1 MVKVSII
8 IPVYNVKLYLDD
20 CVKSVLTQTF
30 TDYEILLINDG
41 STDSSKEECD
51 RIALL
56 DNRIK
61 VFHKKNEGISNTRN
75 FGLNKANGKYIIFLD
90 SDDYWSDDTTL
101 SILVEYAETFNLDIV
116 RGEYYD
122 VDEKGKL
129 LHISQIPKSKLLFE
143 KKVLSSFEMIKYIIE
158 GQYFLWLFL
167 FRRDSINNLKFNENR
182 KLQEDIDFL
191 IKYFSQDLKCGY
203 VPVQFYA
210 YRHRSKSITS
220 TPKLSNLSDSFAL
233 TDVFYEY
240 AHKVKDKRL
249 SQLYLY
255 RGIMMYYSTL
265 ETVASDLYIK
275 QYREIVKNLDLK
287 SLRRRIRNWIRETQ
301 NKRFPI
307 HCYVSP
313 FIGVYL
319 FRLRWKIGDVLRF
332 LKILPTVKNTL

>member
-8 IPVYNVKLYLDD
+8 IPVYNVKLYLND
-20 CVKSVLTQTF
+20 CVKNVLTQTF
-30 TDYEILLINDG
+30 TDYEILLIDDG
-41 STDSSKEECD
+41 STDTSKEECD

-75 FGLNKANGKYIIFLD
+75 FGLNKAKGKYIIFLD
-90 SDDYWSDDTTL
+90 SDDYWSDDTIL

-129 LHISQIPKSKLLFE
+129 LYISQIPKSKLLFE
-143 KKVLSSFEMIKYIIE
+143 NKVLSSFEMIKYIIE

-167 FRRDSINNLKFNENR
+167 FRRDSINNLKFDEKR
-182 KLQEDIDFL
+182 VLHEDIDFL
-191 IKYFSQDLKCGY
+191 IKYFCQDLKCGY

-220 TPKLSNLSDSFAL
+220 TPKLSNLSDSLAL
-233 TDVFYEY
+233 TDVFYTY
-240 AHKVKDKRL
+240 SHKVNDERL

-255 RGIMMYYSTL
+255 RGIMMYYWTL
-265 ETVASDLYIK
+265 ETIASNLFYE
-275 QYREIVKNLDLK
+275 QYKDIEKCLDLK
-287 SLRRRIRNWIRETQ
+287 LIRHKVCSWIKETESR
-301 NKRFPI
+301 KFPI
-307 HCYVSP
+307 QLYVSP
-313 FIGVYL
+313 YIGVCL
-319 FRLRWKIGDVLRF
+319 FRLKWKLGGILRF
-332 LKILPTVKNTL
+332 LKPIKG